1 MARPTP
7 YRRTVTTDPL
17 TEALRDELLQAR
29 RAGDRALSSA
39 LRTTL
44 ASLANAEAV
53 PEAEDD
59 GAANSAHVAGGRAGV
74 GAADVPRRTLTDED
88 RLAVIAAEIASLEE
102 AVGVYAELDPAR
114 AEDARRG
121 AVLLADLLSRVGTA
135 R

>member
-1 MARPTP
+1 M
-7 YRRTVTTDPL
+7 TTDPL
-17 TEALRDELLQAR
+17 TEALRHELLQAR

-53 PEAEDD
+53 PGAEDD
-59 GAANSAHVAGGRAGV
+59 GAATSAHVAGGRAGV
-74 GAADVPRRTLTDED
+74 GAADVPRRALTDED

-114 AEDARRG
+114 AADARRG
-121 AVLLADLLSRVGTA
+121 AALLADVLSREGA